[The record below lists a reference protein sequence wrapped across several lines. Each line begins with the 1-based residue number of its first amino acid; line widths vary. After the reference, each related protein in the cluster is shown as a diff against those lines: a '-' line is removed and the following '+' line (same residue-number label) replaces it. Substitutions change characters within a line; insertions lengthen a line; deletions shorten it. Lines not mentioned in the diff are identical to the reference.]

1 MKKQILLGLILLNLT
16 NCSYKPIIDTSGRSG
31 TFPHGKSEEMT
42 NDIQHCKMLAES
54 SLSGADEVAS
64 WLNNNV
70 LRVWTLGLTPKE
82 ERTRE
87 NYTRR
92 CLVGRGHSV
101 IN

>member
-1 MKKQILLGLILLNLT
+1 
-16 NCSYKPIIDTSGRSG
+16 
-31 TFPHGKSEEMT
+31 
-42 NDIQHCKMLAES
+42 MLAES

-70 LRVWTLGLTPKE
+70 LRVWTLGITPRE

-92 CLVGRGHSV
+92 CLQGRGHSV